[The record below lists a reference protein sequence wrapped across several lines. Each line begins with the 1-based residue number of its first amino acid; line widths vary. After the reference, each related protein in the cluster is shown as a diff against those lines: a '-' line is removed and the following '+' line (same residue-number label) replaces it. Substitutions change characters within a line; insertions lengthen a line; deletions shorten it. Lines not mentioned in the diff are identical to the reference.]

1 MVKFNK
7 DQSRI
12 ISVLVLGPFN
22 QTYYYF
28 VEKESTI
35 EVGQIVS
42 IPFGKQENLGVV
54 VDRDVNNVKLNKIK
68 KITDL
73 INLPLLDIYYLDFIN
88 FFSNWNC
95 IPKGIVLK
103 MILSPFDK
111 SSLKKI
117 NLSKYEI
124 KDEKIFGL
132 GKERN
137 FKKLNSYQKNASDK
151 ILNSL
156 NTTQSK
162 CFLLEG
168 VAGSGKTETYFEAVK
183 KCIMNKKQVLI
194 LLPEIGLTLD
204 WESRFFDRFGFKPL
218 IWHSG
223 ISKNIKKKIWLSALQ
238 KKNMIL
244 VGTRSALFIP
254 FKNLGLI
261 VIDEEHD
268 VSFKQEEGTRY
279 HARDMAIYLASKMK
293 IPVILSSATPS
304 IETKFNAKNKK
315 FSLLNLPARAT
326 GSDLPEIRIIDLK
339 KYPPRKNS
347 WLSEIMLSELDARY
361 KNNEQSLI
369 FLNRRGYSALTL
381 CKNCGFKIHC
391 KNCNAWLVEHKKNEI
406 YLCHHCGY
414 VEKVFKSCKNCGE
427 SKLVSCGPGIEK
439 ITEEIKNNFPNAF
452 VEVFSSDI
460 LNNFK
465 KFDNSLKKIME
476 GKVDFIIGTQ
486 IIAKGYDLKNL
497 NFVGIVDGDI
507 GTYGGDLRSSERC
520 FQLLTQVSGR
530 AGRHLLHKKGL
541 VHIQTYNP
549 ENIVLKTIKE
559 MNKERFFEEELNFRR
574 KASMPPFSRLVSI
587 IISSKY
593 KLNLEKFSIDL
604 KSISPEYKE
613 VEILGP
619 APAPLFFLRGRYRI
633 RFLIR

>member
-1 MVKFNK
+1 
-7 DQSRI
+7 
-12 ISVLVLGPFN
+12 
-22 QTYYYF
+22 
-28 VEKESTI
+28 
-35 EVGQIVS
+35 
-42 IPFGKQENLGVV
+42 
-54 VDRDVNNVKLNKIK
+54 
-68 KITDL
+68 
-73 INLPLLDIYYLDFIN
+73 
-88 FFSNWNC
+88 
-95 IPKGIVLK
+95 
-103 MILSPFDK
+103 
-111 SSLKKI
+111 
-117 NLSKYEI
+117 
-124 KDEKIFGL
+124 
-132 GKERN
+132 
-137 FKKLNSYQKNASDK
+137 
-151 ILNSL
+151 
-156 NTTQSK
+156 
-162 CFLLEG
+162 
-168 VAGSGKTETYFEAVK
+168 
-183 KCIMNKKQVLI
+183 
-194 LLPEIGLTLD
+194 
-204 WESRFFDRFGFKPL
+204 
-218 IWHSG
+218 
-223 ISKNIKKKIWLSALQ
+223 
-238 KKNMIL
+238 
-244 VGTRSALFIP
+244 
-254 FKNLGLI
+254 
-261 VIDEEHD
+261 
-268 VSFKQEEGTRY
+268 
-279 HARDMAIYLASKMK
+279 
-293 IPVILSSATPS
+293 
-304 IETKFNAKNKK
+304 
-315 FSLLNLPARAT
+315 
-326 GSDLPEIRIIDLK
+326 
-339 KYPPRKNS
+339 
-347 WLSEIMLSELDARY
+347 MLSELDARY

-414 VEKVFKSCKNCGE
+414 LEKVFKSCKNCGE

-439 ITEEIKNNFPNAF
+439 ITEEIKNNFPNAS

-574 KASMPPFSRLVSI
+574 NASMPPFFRLISI
-587 IISSKY
+587 IISSKH

-633 RFLIR
+633 RFLIRSKKNINLQSIVREWISSISIPRSIRLSIDVDPYNFV